1 MASTT
6 IKYFAFAHLPAHL
19 QTVSAPIGE
28 LAQKLEAVLPDG
40 AEKSAGMR
48 KLLEAKDCFVRAALD
63 IPKGATNASAMPPHQ
78 QRVVDERTELDDK
91 LAKLAG
97 FTNTV
102 QFSTLPAAE
111 QSRMRTQAVAM
122 RVYSEILQERIAA
135 F

>member
-1 MASTT
+1 MPSTT
-6 IKYFAFAHLPAHL
+6 IKYFAFAHLPPHL

-63 IPKGATNASAMPPHQ
+63 IPKDATPASTWPPHQ
-78 QRVVDERTELDDK
+78 QRVVDERAELVDK
-91 LAKLAG
+91 ATKLQG
-97 FTNTV
+97 FFDTPV
-102 QFSTLPAAE
+102 FSGLDIAE
-111 QSRMRTQAVAM
+111 QGRMRAQLAAM
-122 RVYSEILQERIAA
+122 NTYADILTERIAA